1 MMFYRVGK
9 IVNTQGLRGELRVI
23 STTDFATE
31 RYKPGQALVVL
42 DQQTVIANV
51 VVQSHRK
58 HKNFD
63 LLTFEGHPSIN
74 DVEKYKGFAL
84 GVSQD
89 YLQEL
94 EEDEFYYHE
103 IIGLEVYQEDVFIG
117 KVKEILDVGSNDVW
131 VVQRQG
137 KKDALIPYVRDI
149 VLHVDIAQNKVSI
162 ADIEG
167 LID

>member
-9 IVNTQGLRGELRVI
+9 IVNTQGLRGEIRVI
-23 STTDFATE
+23 STTDFAAE

-42 DQQTVIANV
+42 DQQTVVANV

-84 GVSQD
+84 GVSQE

-137 KKDALIPYVRDI
+137 KKDALIPYISDI
-149 VLHVDIAQNKVSI
+149 VLRVDIAQNKVFI
-162 ADIEG
+162 ADVEG

>member
-42 DQQTVIANV
+42 DHQTVIANV

-162 ADIEG
+162 ADVEG